1 MFLQCTQTGKMMITV
16 DSDKVC
22 IYNVIFRTIAKK
34 YRGIG
39 LKPLH
44 VNQSGIIK
52 TCNFSI
58 KMCNFS
64 TKRQEKEIS
73 ETKTKTTNRKQP
85 KKESY

>member
-52 TCNFSI
+52 TCNFS
-58 KMCNFS
+58 

-73 ETKTKTTNRKQP
+73 EIKTKTTNRKQT